1 MALILPGGPSWA
13 HYIDNITI
21 GAAYLDSGVAVTAA
35 LGNTKGSTVTI
46 LPALAHD
53 IEYLRLGIHRFAIDN
68 HTTGS
73 LATLLDIMIDP
84 AGGTSWNSEP
94 LIPNLLAGSSS
105 AMAIESAGT
114 AGAGYWYD
122 FPIWV
127 PAGASL
133 GARAQT
139 AYTVDLTGRVIVQ
152 GYGGNRNPASWWCGQ
167 HVTAIGPDTSASKGV
182 MVTLAT
188 TPSFSSWADF
198 STPTTVDAR
207 AVQFASQGEADASY
221 ANTTNYLQFGISGTQ
236 IGPNLVRG
244 LSSYEITGAI
254 PTGPVFIDIPAGTQL
269 QARGCRSY
277 GSAGANDAA
286 VYLGH

>member
-13 HYIDNITI
+13 HYTDNITI

-53 IEYLRLGIHRFAIDN
+53 VEYLRLGIHRFTVDS

-84 AGGTSWNSEP
+84 AGGTNWDTEP
-94 LIPNLLAGSSS
+94 LIPNLLAGFSS
-105 AMAIESAGT
+105 AMAIEYAGT

-139 AYTVDLTGRVIVQ
+139 AYTADLTGRVIVQ

-167 HVTAIGPDTSASKGV
+167 RVTAVGPDTSASKGV

-188 TPSFSSWADF
+188 TPSFSSWVDLGA
-198 STPTTVDAR
+198 PTTVDAR
-207 AVQFASQGEADASY
+207 AVQFGSQGEADASF
-221 ANTTNYLQFGISGTQ
+221 ANTTNYLQFGAGGTQ
-236 IGPNLVRG
+236 IGPTIVRG
-244 LSSYEITGAI
+244 LSSYEVVGAI
-254 PTGPVFIDIPAGTQL
+254 PTGLIFADIPAGTQL
-269 QARGCRSY
+269 RVCGSRSIS
-277 GSAGANDAA
+277 GVGANDAA
-286 VYLGH
+286 VYLVH